1 MTPIQADIESRLA
14 LSDPDV
20 EVLLAEVLGGRS
32 LRVFIDHPGGVTLEL
47 CERVTL
53 ALNDLR
59 ERYSLEVSSPGTER
73 PLTKPAHFRRFVGRR
88 ARVRTRHPR
97 PTQPSGPCAPS
108 EGERRPGEARA
119 SFTGE
124 LVGATDEEITLA
136 ADGGVIAI
144 PLFGDPPIQ
153 PGRGVAHVT

>member
-1 MTPIQADIESRLA
+1 MTALQTDIERRLA
-14 LSDPDV
+14 HSEPEV
-20 EVLLAEVLGGRS
+20 EVLLAEILGGRC
-32 LRVFIDHPGGVTLEL
+32 LRVFIDHPDGVTLAL
-47 CERVTL
+47 CERVTMH
-53 ALNDLR
+53 LNDLR

-97 PTQPSGPCAPS
+97 PAGATAQS
-108 EGERRPGEARA
+108 GEARPVR

-124 LVGATDEEITLA
+124 LVGASEEEVTLA

-144 PLFGDPPIQ
+144 PYSEIRRSNLIED
-153 PGRGVAHVT
+153 